1 MHEII
6 LHPYRWHPLRLLPWE
21 VFCTRTGG
29 IHFVCCP
36 EKYEI
41 ILHPYRWHSPRKCKP
56 AHLQALVTASAT
68 KGAMSKNGDSVS
80 GESPGV
86 VRFVCYRRS
95 QEQKRR
101 LGECMTECCTRAG
114 GIHFVCFREKHA
126 IIFHSIQ
133 VAFTSQVQACAFP
146 GGFRIVCCRGSH
158 EQKVAFTSFEP

>member
-36 EKYEI
+36 GKCEI

-56 AHLQALVTASAT
+56 AHLQALIAASHEQKRRLSEWRIPWRFALRL
-68 KGAMSKNGDSVS
+68 
-80 GESPGV
+80 
-86 VRFVCYRRS
+86 RFVCYRRS

-114 GIHFVCFREKHA
+114 GIHFVCCREKHA

-146 GGFRIVCCRGSH
+146 GVFRIVCCRGSH